1 MARLYISQKRMD
13 VWSAENKI
21 EVSGDTMTLV
31 ELGRSFTIRPAVR
44 FLASIGSDDPH
55 NLVGLVKDERE
66 LADMGADHMATSVIY
81 QDDAY
86 EVENGFIGTAI
97 PKKKQPSAPTRRA
110 MTR

>member
-1 MARLYISQKRMD
+1 MD
-13 VWSAENKI
+13 AWSAENKI

-44 FLASIGSDDPH
+44 FLSAVGTDDLH
-55 NLVGLVKDERE
+55 DLVGLVKDERE
-66 LADMGADHMATSVIY
+66 LTDMGADHMANSVIY
-81 QDDAY
+81 QDAAY

-97 PKKKQPSAPTRRA
+97 PKKKQPPAPTRRA